1 MKSIKL
7 VCSTHPI
14 PEVISSL
21 ALLGIAL
28 VLASCGSQEKLAQ
41 EAADRAAAKTA
52 ANVQVQVFTA
62 GKPPKTQ
69 DVKQCTTIKITYN
82 SSTDSVS
89 VDPEFCFAKPKDTI
103 AWTASGG
110 VSDFAADFEGPG
122 SPFSDGSTHVDK
134 AGFKK
139 TVTNPGKLK
148 LHHYVVVYMGKVVD
162 PHVIIMGGG

>member
-1 MKSIKL
+1 MKSVKL
-7 VCSTHPI
+7 VRSTHPI
-14 PEVISSL
+14 RKVISSL
-21 ALLGIAL
+21 ALLGLAL

-52 ANVQVQVFTA
+52 ANIQVQVFTA

-69 DVKQCTTIKITYN
+69 DVKQCDTITITYDRI
-82 SSTDSVS
+82 TDSVS
-89 VDPEFCFAKPKDTI
+89 VKPDFCFAKPKDTI

-110 VSDFAADFEGPG
+110 GPDFAADFEGPG
-122 SPFSDGSTHVDK
+122 SPFSDGSTQVNK
-134 AGFKK
+134 AGSKK
-139 TVTNPGKLK
+139 TVTDPGKLK